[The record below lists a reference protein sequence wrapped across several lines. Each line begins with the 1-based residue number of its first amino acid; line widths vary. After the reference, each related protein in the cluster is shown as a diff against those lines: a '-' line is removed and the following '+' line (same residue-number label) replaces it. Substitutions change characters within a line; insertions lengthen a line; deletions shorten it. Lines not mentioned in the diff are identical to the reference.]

1 MMASLSI
8 SQTFSRILDPL
19 DGRYNYIN
27 DMQIH
32 DGSIYMSSYHC
43 YIGIAPKL
51 GCNQQ
56 SKWSLAGDLEKS
68 VLIDSLFSQGR
79 NNVVLLDNNIGFSG
93 TWVQKE
99 YTFENPI
106 TILEFDQN
114 LDIVSKQLTHSI
126 EGEHYFNDG
135 LVHIEGYNYLYGN
148 IKDQGATVFEKTQVF
163 KEQVNKNGFEDMRF
177 VRAAGPPGFNTCHDL
192 QATQDGNLIY
202 INKFGDWIGAGGESG
217 VQIMITDQDGLK
229 LDSVEFKG
237 ESRNL
242 RLLPSN
248 EGPIYCMT
256 DDHPEPPNNLPSHG
270 RINKYSADL
279 DTLLWSLELPFNNFI
294 NGRRYRLRDFL
305 QASNG
310 DIMVCGTVFDDGDD
324 GPIENGLDHVF
335 NGFVVRV
342 SQEGEMKWL
351 RIYKIPIVHE
361 LLPTDEF
368 GKYRTSS
375 LQKIEELSDGRFVLG
390 GIAEHNTIQ
399 INVLYPAGET
409 VSHVWLMTIGEDGCI
424 EGEECQEVIILDQEI
439 AYTFEGSLVSPS
451 NQWNEVSYDFQGT
464 AFNRR
469 YTFAT
474 DSTFTNGNWYYE
486 LLRSWDETG
495 NNWEN
500 TGEYFRKSGS
510 KIYQIV
516 EGEDYTLYDFSLTE
530 GDTFTIAETSNIPER
545 KLIVSQIDSVSLIDN
560 SKRKRLYLRCEDDPD
575 ASLYGERIWIEG
587 VGDMQGLLSVDES
600 CTLDQNGKLLC
611 FYEDDQALY
620 QDPIEGKCWITTSTK
635 ELIDYGIE
643 IFPNPVKNRIVISGL
658 NGAAGYKLYT
668 SNGAT
673 ILSGQTNGEID
684 VNSLSSALYL
694 LELSIEGKS
703 ITTRVI
709 KD

>member
-19 DGRYNYIN
+19 DSRYNYIN

-148 IKDQGATVFEKTQVF
+148 IKDQGATVYEKT
-163 KEQVNKNGFEDMRF
+163 
-177 VRAAGPPGFNTCHDL
+177 
-192 QATQDGNLIY
+192 
-202 INKFGDWIGAGGESG
+202 
-217 VQIMITDQDGLK
+217 
-229 LDSVEFKG
+229 
-237 ESRNL
+237 
-242 RLLPSN
+242 
-248 EGPIYCMT
+248 
-256 DDHPEPPNNLPSHG
+256 
-270 RINKYSADL
+270 
-279 DTLLWSLELPFNNFI
+279 
-294 NGRRYRLRDFL
+294 
-305 QASNG
+305 
-310 DIMVCGTVFDDGDD
+310 
-324 GPIENGLDHVF
+324 
-335 NGFVVRV
+335 
-342 SQEGEMKWL
+342 
-351 RIYKIPIVHE
+351 
-361 LLPTDEF
+361 
-368 GKYRTSS
+368 
-375 LQKIEELSDGRFVLG
+375 
-390 GIAEHNTIQ
+390 
-399 INVLYPAGET
+399 
-409 VSHVWLMTIGEDGCI
+409 
-424 EGEECQEVIILDQEI
+424 QEI

-516 EGEDYTLYDFSLTE
+516 EGEDYTLYDFSLVE

-545 KLIVSQIDSVSLIDN
+545 KLIVSQIDSVSLMDN
-560 SKRKRLYLRCEDDPD
+560 SKRKRLGLRCEDDPD

-587 VGDMQGLLSVDES
+587 VGDLQGLLSVDES
-600 CTLDQNGKLLC
+600 CTLDQNSKLLC
-611 FYEDDQALY
+611 FYDDDQALY

-684 VNSLSSALYL
+684 VNSLSSGLYL
-694 LELSIEGKS
+694 LEFSIEGKS